1 MVAPTV
7 ATGAAARHERG
18 PGVALSNYDPTTS
31 GPSALGEKPS
41 RQLETQLRVVHMG
54 FLVIFAAVFVFVLFI
69 VLINDVPRRVR
80 RARRKRTG
88 AEREQLARARQWTFT
103 PTDPSYVNR
112 WRGDPFSRPGSRREA
127 HNVLSGTANGAAFAI
142 FDYQRIHSVQRGAS
156 VSFETVTVWAVQIPA
171 ALPRLELL
179 RKRGALFLP
188 RKDERVATA
197 HPELDRRYIVTAD
210 SPQVATHLVTA
221 EVAGLILEYDLG
233 SFVVE
238 GQIAACCRPPE
249 RGSGG
254 TEQIETTLEQL
265 LTLASR
271 LPISA

>member
-1 MVAPTV
+1 MGLLVLLVA
-7 ATGAAARHERG
+7 
-18 PGVALSNYDPTTS
+18 
-31 GPSALGEKPS
+31 
-41 RQLETQLRVVHMG
+41 VV
-54 FLVIFAAVFVFVLFI
+54 VFVLFI

-88 AEREQLARARQWTFT
+88 AEREQLAQARQWTFT

-112 WRGDPFSRPGSRREA
+112 WRGDPFRRPGSRREA

-142 FDYQRIHSVQRGAS
+142 FDYQRIHTVQRGAS
-156 VSFETVTVWAVQIPA
+156 ASFETVTVWAVQIPA
-171 ALPRLELL
+171 ALPRLELI

-197 HPELDRRYIVTAD
+197 VPELDRRYVVTAD
-210 SPQVATHLVTA
+210 SPQVASHLVTT

-233 SFVVE
+233 SFIVE

-271 LPISA
+271 LPIGA